1 LIMNLNNNSAAM
13 DAIKKFREYI
23 KEQGLRNT
31 PERETI
37 IDEIFSIHDHFDV
50 DELFL
55 RLRNKQK
62 RISKASLYRTIPLL
76 IDSGLIKEV
85 YFENG
90 HLHYEHIY
98 GQKQHCHLRCV
109 GCGRIIEFED
119 DAIMNIQSRIG
130 KKYDFAITVH
140 RFELLG
146 YCSQCAQ
153 ELEARTVRNSSRK
166 ALKKH
171 QAIDMSMETKNP
183 RNQTGNTRR

>member
-1 LIMNLNNNSAAM
+1 M
-13 DAIKKFREYI
+13 DAIQKFREYI
-23 KEQGLRNT
+23 KEKGLRNT
-31 PERETI
+31 PEREAI

-55 RLRNKQK
+55 RLRNKKK

-98 GQKQHCHLRCV
+98 GHKHHCHLRCV
-109 GCGRIIEFED
+109 SCGKIVEFAD
-119 DAIMNIQSRIG
+119 DEIVTIQSRIG
-130 KKYDFAITVH
+130 EKYDFEITSH

-146 YCSQCAQ
+146 YCSQCV
-153 ELEARTVRNSSRK
+153 LPVPARTVRSS
-166 ALKKH
+166 
-171 QAIDMSMETKNP
+171 SNP
-183 RNQTGNTRR
+183 RSQRGDTKR

>member
-1 LIMNLNNNSAAM
+1 MNLNNNSVNM
-13 DAIKKFREYI
+13 DAIQKFREYI
-23 KEQGLRNT
+23 KEKGLRNT

-55 RLRNKQK
+55 RLRNKKK
-62 RISKASLYRTIPLL
+62 RVSKASLYRTIPLL

-98 GQKQHCHLRCV
+98 GHKHHCHLRCV
-109 GCGRIIEFED
+109 RCGKIVEFAD
-119 DAIMNIQSRIG
+119 DEIGTIQSRIG
-130 KKYDFAITVH
+130 KKYDFTVTTH

-146 YCSQCAQ
+146 YCSLCAQ
-153 ELEARTVRNSSRK
+153 AQESESGTFRNSPSPHSQR
-166 ALKKH
+166 
-171 QAIDMSMETKNP
+171 
-183 RNQTGNTRR
+183 GNTRR